1 MRTML
6 LALAATAGSALA
18 IDPAH
23 FDRAVEMIDRA
34 NAYLIQQQHPS
45 GGWSIPDDPNAPVL
59 PAITGLV
66 INALALHPADDD
78 HEASHDR
85 EASAARADAIARGTR
100 YLLNHAQ
107 PDGGIYDDMLPSYN
121 TAICVSA
128 LVHARDL
135 PGDLPGAPDAEIDDA
150 IDSALAFMRTLQWG
164 QDARL
169 PNPDGSPSA
178 GDTVRVVTPD
188 HPFYGGVGYGR
199 HGRPDNSNLNF
210 ITQAFHDAGVDRDDP
225 VFQRALVFLRR
236 TQMHE
241 AINDAPY
248 AQGSTQG
255 GFIYATAESGDEPG
269 VGQSQAGTI
278 EETLDDGTRVSRL
291 RAYGSMTYAAF
302 KTMIYAGLS
311 PEDERVRLALGWIE
325 RNYTLSENPGMGTEG
340 QYYYYLMFARA
351 LEAAEVE
358 TIREHVPNVRG
369 PSVVDQFH
377 AGDATVR
384 VTAGGGRIIMHDW
397 ANDLIDAL
405 AELQNPDGSFRPVD
419 QRWMESNPMLITA
432 YATIALEHAAGLV
445 D

>member
-1 MRTML
+1 MRTAL
-6 LALAATAGSALA
+6 LLIALTTPSPALA
-18 IDPAH
+18 IDQAH
-23 FDRAVEMIDRA
+23 RERAHDMIARA
-34 NAYLIQQQHPS
+34 CAELVAQQHPS
-45 GGWSIPDDPNAPVL
+45 GGWNITDDPNAPVL
-59 PAITGLV
+59 PAITGLA

-78 HEASHDR
+78 HETSAS
-85 EASAARADAIARGTR
+85 RADAIARGTR
-100 YLLNHAQ
+100 FLLDHAQ
-107 PDGGIYDDMLPSYN
+107 PDGGIYDAMLPSYN

-135 PGDLPGAPDAEIDDA
+135 PGDLPGATDAQIDDA
-150 IDSALAFMRTLQWG
+150 IASALAFMRTLQWG
-164 QDARL
+164 QDARQ
-169 PNPDGSPSA
+169 PNPDGTPSA
-178 GDTVRVVTPD
+178 GDTVRVVAPD

-225 VFQRALVFLRR
+225 VFQRALVFLQR

-241 AINDAPY
+241 AVNDAPY
-248 AQGSTQG
+248 AEGSTQG

-325 RNYTLSENPGMGTEG
+325 RNYTLDENPGMGTEG

-351 LEAAEVE
+351 LEAAGVDTIEVE
-358 TIREHVPNVRG
+358 PI
-369 PSVVDQFH
+369 
-377 AGDATVR
+377 ATESENTTTR
-384 VTAGGGRIIMHDW
+384 DW

-405 AELQNPDGSFRPVD
+405 ADLQNPDGSFRPVD
-419 QRWMESNPMLITA
+419 ERWMENNPVLITA
-432 YATIALEHAAGLV
+432 YAAIALEHAAGLV

>member
-1 MRTML
+1 MRKTPFTL
-6 LALAATAGSALA
+6 LLGTLALPALA
-18 IDPAH
+18 IDQAH
-23 FDRAVEMIDRA
+23 RERAHDMIARA
-34 NAYLIQQQHPS
+34 CADLVANQHPS

-59 PAITGLV
+59 PAITALAV
-66 INALALHPADDD
+66 NALALHPADDD
-78 HEASHDR
+78 HEAN
-85 EASAARADAIARGTR
+85 AARADALARGTR
-100 YLLNHAQ
+100 YLLDHAQ
-107 PDGGIYDDMLPSYN
+107 PDGGIYFDMLPSYN
-121 TAICVSA
+121 SAICVSA

-178 GDTVRVVTPD
+178 GDTVRVVAPD

-210 ITQAFHDAGVDRDDP
+210 VTQAFHDAGVDRDDP
-225 VFQRALVFLRR
+225 VFQRALVFLQR

-241 AINDAPY
+241 AVNDAPY
-248 AQGSTQG
+248 AEGSTQG

-311 PEDERVRLALGWIE
+311 PDDERVRLALGWIE
-325 RNYTLSENPGMGTEG
+325 RNYTLDENPGIGTEG

-351 LEAAEVE
+351 LEAAGFE
-358 TIREHVPNVRG
+358 TIEAE
-369 PSVVDQFH
+369 PSVTES
-377 AGDATVR
+377 GAT
-384 VTAGGGRIIMHDW
+384 TTHDW

-405 AELQNPDGSFRPVD
+405 ADLQNPDGSFRSVD
-419 QRWMESNPMLITA
+419 QRWLENNPVLITA
-432 YATIALEHAAGLV
+432 YATIALEHAAGRV